1 MDIPITKRFIQ
12 QHIELFGKEIY
23 SNGYEK
29 QNNMPSDSN
38 STDKILLNYKL
49 SIENCRECN
58 LGNSRNNFVFGS
70 GDSNAD
76 LLLVGEGP
84 GENEDLQGE
93 PFVGRAGK
101 LLDKILRA
109 IGYNRTDKVFI
120 TNIVKCRPPDNR
132 DPLPSEVEKCLP
144 FLIEQINIIKPKIIV
159 ALGKIAGK
167 TLIKKDIMLKEM
179 RNETYE
185 FNSIPLRVTYHP
197 AALLRNPS
205 LKKDTWE
212 DFKYIRDFLSS

>member
-29 QNNMPSDSN
+29 QNNIPSDSN

-179 RNETYE
+179 RNDTHE

-205 LKKDTWE
+205 LKKDAWE

>member
-109 IGYNRTDKVFI
+109 IGYNRTDNVFI

-167 TLIKKDIMLKEM
+167 ALIKKDIMLREM
-179 RNETYE
+179 RTDTHE

-205 LKKDTWE
+205 LKKDAWE

>member
-29 QNNMPSDSN
+29 QNNIPSDSN

-179 RNETYE
+179 RNDTHE

-205 LKKDTWE
+205 LKKDAWE
-212 DFKYIRDFLSS
+212 DFKYIRDFLST

>member
-1 MDIPITKRFIQ
+1 MDINVKKRFIK
-12 QHIELFGKEIY
+12 QHIELFGKDIY
-23 SNGYEK
+23 SNGSAK
-29 QNNMPSDSN
+29 QNNIIADIN

-49 SIENCRECN
+49 SIENCSECN
-58 LGNSRNNFVFGS
+58 LVNSRNNFVFGS

-179 RNETYE
+179 RNDTHE

-205 LKKDTWE
+205 LKKDAWE

>member
-1 MDIPITKRFIQ
+1 MDIPITKRFIK

-179 RNETYE
+179 RNDTHE

-205 LKKDTWE
+205 LKKDAWE

>member
-167 TLIKKDIMLKEM
+167 TLIKKDIMLREM
-179 RNETYE
+179 RNDTHE

-205 LKKDTWE
+205 LKKDAWE

>member
-167 TLIKKDIMLKEM
+167 ALIKKDIMLREM
-179 RNETYE
+179 RTDTHE

-205 LKKDTWE
+205 LKKDAWE

>member
-29 QNNMPSDSN
+29 QNNIPSDSN

-159 ALGKIAGK
+159 ALGKIAGRA
-167 TLIKKDIMLKEM
+167 LIKKDIMLKEM
-179 RNETYE
+179 RNDTHE

-205 LKKDTWE
+205 LKKDAWE

>member
-29 QNNMPSDSN
+29 QNNIPSDSN

-84 GENEDLQGE
+84 GENEDIQGE

-109 IGYNRTDKVFI
+109 IGYNRTDNVFI

-132 DPLPSEVEKCLP
+132 DPLPSEVEECLP

-179 RNETYE
+179 RNDTHE

-205 LKKDTWE
+205 LKKDAWE
-212 DFKYIRDFLSS
+212 DFKYIRDFLSV

>member
-29 QNNMPSDSN
+29 QNNIPSDSN

-167 TLIKKDIMLKEM
+167 ALIKKDIMLREM
-179 RNETYE
+179 RTDTHE

-205 LKKDTWE
+205 LKKDAWE
-212 DFKYIRDFLSS
+212 DFKYIRDFLST

>member
-1 MDIPITKRFIQ
+1 MDISVTKSFFK

-109 IGYNRTDKVFI
+109 IGYNRTGKVFI

-167 TLIKKDIMLKEM
+167 ALIKKDIMLKEM
-179 RNETYE
+179 RNDTHE

-205 LKKDTWE
+205 LKKDAWE

>member
-179 RNETYE
+179 RNDTHE

-205 LKKDTWE
+205 LKKDAWE
-212 DFKYIRDFLSS
+212 DFKYIRDFLST